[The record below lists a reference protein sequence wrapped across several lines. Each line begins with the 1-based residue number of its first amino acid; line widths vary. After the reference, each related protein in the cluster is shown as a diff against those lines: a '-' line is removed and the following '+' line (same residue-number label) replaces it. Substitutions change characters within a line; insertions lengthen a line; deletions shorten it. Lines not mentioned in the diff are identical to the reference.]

1 MEVIVLGCGS
11 ATPTL
16 YHLPSCQIVSVN
28 YGRRLF
34 MIDCGEGAQLEMR
47 RRGLSFH
54 KLTDIFI
61 SHMHGDH
68 CLGLPGLLSTLSL
81 QDKGG
86 KLRIHLP
93 AEGVDIMKR
102 IFDYFCGRYPFDV
115 ELIPLPSDSGTIIET
130 STIRV
135 DTFRMIHGVP
145 SHGFRISEKPRGL
158 TLLGDMLDFHN
169 IPAYARPALKEGKD
183 WVKPDGTVVP
193 NALLTKP
200 ADPPVS
206 YSYCSDT
213 SFNPAMIPH
222 IEGSTLLYHESTY
235 CADMADQAASRGHS
249 TTIQAATIARDAN
262 VGQLMI
268 GHYSK
273 RFPKVEPL
281 LEEARQIFPNTI
293 AAYEGLRIKL

>member
-11 ATPTL
+11 ARPTL
-16 YHLPSCQIVSVN
+16 YHQPSCQIVSIN
-28 YGRRLF
+28 YGQRLF
-34 MIDCGEGAQLEMR
+34 MIDCGEGAQLGMQR
-47 RRGLSFH
+47 QGLGFS

-93 AEGVDIMKR
+93 AEGVEIMER
-102 IFDYFCGRYPFDV
+102 IIDYFCGRSPYDI
-115 ELIPLPSDSGTIIET
+115 ELVPLPSGAGTVLET
-130 STIRV
+130 KTIRV
-135 DTFRMIHGVP
+135 DTFRMIHGVT
-145 SHGFRISEKPRGL
+145 SHGFRISEKPQGF
-158 TLLGDMLDFHN
+158 TLLGDMLEFHKV
-169 IPAYARPALKEGKD
+169 PVYARPGLKEGKD
-183 WVKPDGTVVP
+183 WVKPDGTIVP

-200 ADPPVS
+200 AEPPVS

-213 SFNPAMIPH
+213 SFNPAMIPY
-222 IEGSTLLYHESTY
+222 IEGSTLLYHETTY
-235 CADMADQAASRGHS
+235 CADLAEQAAARGHS
-249 TTIQAATIARDAN
+249 TTIEAATIARDAN

-273 RFPKVEPL
+273 RYPDSTPL
-281 LEEARQIFPNTI
+281 VEEARRIFPNTI
-293 AAYEGLRIKL
+293 AAYEGLRVKL